1 MGDRGLVLAFS
12 FKFLQLMSILV
23 LSRSLGLVQLVRLA
37 SLLVR
42 ILREKKGFVR
52 RGRRREERVL
62 FSPR

>member
-1 MGDRGLVLAFS
+1 MLAFS
-12 FKFLQLMSILV
+12 FEFLRLVSILV

-42 ILREKKGFVR
+42 VLRGEKGFVR

-62 FSPR
+62 FSPC